1 MAAKALT
8 YVSNNN
14 LVGLVKETSSNNLV
28 EDEEL
33 QLSEVERSYISTLAN
48 MINDEVLVEKR
59 CDYLKVAL
67 PSILDR
73 DYIEVR
79 NIKVEQWNPWDWS
92 VTIDSMTQM
101 KRNDG
106 KPVVM
111 EFFMNIFNR
120 IDTDGGGTVD
130 EDELYIA
137 LKSSGIEVARDGLK
151 QMIAVVDE
159 NADGE
164 ISKEEWQAAIE
175 HYLDINQDSKR
186 DESVRSILGI
196 DKDESETSNDS

>member
-1 MAAKALT
+1 
-8 YVSNNN
+8 
-14 LVGLVKETSSNNLV
+14 
-28 EDEEL
+28 
-33 QLSEVERSYISTLAN
+33 